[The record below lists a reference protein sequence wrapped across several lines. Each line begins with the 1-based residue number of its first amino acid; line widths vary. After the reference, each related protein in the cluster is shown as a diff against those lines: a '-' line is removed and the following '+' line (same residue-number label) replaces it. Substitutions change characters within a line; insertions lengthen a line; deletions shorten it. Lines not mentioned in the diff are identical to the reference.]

1 VVLLLCLV
9 AVVFCS
15 LPSKKTLR
23 YKQVTG
29 VYLGDNSVNAEAVQE
44 FSIQTEALVNGA
56 VTNSK
61 LAPLSV
67 TATEITPGSVTS
79 DGLAVDLVR
88 VIIGYN
94 LIPATTQ
101 NNSVNALPFDSTAL
115 KPPSLLNSG
124 QISTPAN
131 SDNPDSSLTYHAQG
145 IARGP
150 GIILGWYPS
159 KNGHL
164 LRYQTARA
172 LRGLTCADVEVGV
185 TDTTGITYTSS
196 HDATLCTQTTGN
208 VVNDCTSLSGC
219 IAPNA
224 TGVLLDPFCQNYVQG
239 ETQDNS
245 PDRCGSFTNTQDVT
259 NPQEGVPV
267 YSSSVERVTIDDD
280 GVVEIWFY
288 GRGSQIRGYAGD
300 IEVTVVVLLNES
312 VGASPPAP

>member
-44 FSIQTEALVNGA
+44 FSIYTEALENGA

-88 VIIGYN
+88 ITIGFN
-94 LIPATTQ
+94 LIPAGTQ
-101 NNSVNALPFDSTAL
+101 NPLVDPLPSDSTAL
-115 KPPSLLNSG
+115 KPPVVLNAAT
-124 QISTPAN
+124 ITTPAN
-131 SDNPDSSLTYHAQG
+131 SDNPSSALTYHAQG

-159 KNGHL
+159 QNGHL

-172 LRGLTCADVEVGV
+172 LQGLTCADVQVNAG
-185 TDTTGITYTSS
+185 DTNGITYTAS
-196 HDATLCTQTTGN
+196 HDHNACTTLT
-208 VVNDCTSLSGC
+208 DCTSLSGC
-219 IAPNA
+219 TLINGTAGSFQN
-224 TGVLLDPFCQNYVQG
+224 DPYCESY
-239 ETQDNS
+239 TQQLVDDNS
-245 PDRCGSFTNTQDVT
+245 PDRCGEFTNTQDVT

-288 GRGSQIRGYAGD
+288 GRGSQVRGYAGD

-312 VGASPPAP
+312 VGASPPPSGP